1 MKKLGSFFGN
11 LLVSVVSFIV
21 MILLAIISFYIIML
35 VVSAGS
41 AFAGIQPSADFLV
54 LSGSLIV
61 VAAIIAGG
69 ISPIAFL
76 SNIHVDQRAKDVK
89 QAD

>member
-11 LLVSVVSFIV
+11 LLVSVVSFIAL
-21 MILLAIISFYIIML
+21 MIL

-41 AFAGIQPSADFLV
+41 AFAGIKPSADFLV

-76 SNIHVDQRAKDVK
+76 SNIHVDQRTKEVEQEGKPASENS
-89 QAD
+89 